1 MTKAD
6 GDPVAML
13 AVYWFRAKM
22 MHELLHYLKDTVVSG
37 DLRKL
42 KGETWFEF
50 ETYLCFWLSALWV
63 VVEGFNKLKLKDA
76 RVQRLFKE
84 HMPYLKAVRHRPT
97 ISCLLKALP

>member
-84 HMPYLKAVRHRPT
+84 HMPYLKAVRH
-97 ISCLLKALP
+97 